1 MLYMGLL
8 SDNNTMETPKHMP
21 IAVLLKRLENIQDGI
36 DGDRFTY
43 ENIQELIKDIINTQ
57 K

>member
-1 MLYMGLL
+1 
-8 SDNNTMETPKHMP
+8 METPKHMP